1 VSEFVESPCVGVCR
15 MDPKADVCAG
25 CFRTREEIASWSGM
39 TNEQRTQLNIVLA
52 QRLAESV
59 NFD

>member
-1 VSEFVESPCVGVCR
+1 MSEFVESPCVGVCR

>member
-1 VSEFVESPCVGVCR
+1 MSEFVESPCVGVCR

-25 CFRTREEIASWSGM
+25 CFRTREEIAAWSGM
-39 TNEQRTQLNIVLA
+39 TNEQRAQLNEVLA

-59 NFD
+59 SFD

>member
-25 CFRTREEIASWSGM
+25 CFRTREEIAAWSGM

>member
-25 CFRTREEIASWSGM
+25 CFRTREEIAAWSGM

-59 NFD
+59 SFD

>member
-1 VSEFVESPCVGVCR
+1 MSEFVESPCVGVCR

-25 CFRTREEIASWSGM
+25 CFRTREEIAAWSGM
-39 TNEQRTQLNIVLA
+39 TNEQRAQLNIVLA

-59 NFD
+59 GFD